1 MNAAILIALAACALS
16 CYFAACQIALKTFS
30 RKRLAEFL
38 AQRGR
43 EHQLE
48 PFVEHLP
55 QLLLLTGTLR
65 TSFNLI
71 VLLAVLYFV
80 QTRFNFSDWGWLSGY
95 EWLAYYLISFLITG
109 VLVSI
114 FGVAIAV
121 SLARYSREPL
131 LGRSIPL
138 FNVVLVVLK
147 PLASFLHLFDP
158 LVRRLSGADLTRSED
173 HPLTDQVLSVV
184 EEHEHDVGQV
194 VDEAQKEMLEAVF
207 ELPTT
212 SAGEIMTPRTE
223 VRGIEVGASLE
234 EVKRAIQEYGYSRI
248 PVYQENLDNIVGI
261 LYTKDLIRFLGD
273 GDPFDLRAVL
283 REPFMVPESKSVREL
298 LA

>member
-1 MNAAILIALAACALS
+1 VNAAILIALAACALS

-80 QTRFNFSDWGWLSGY
+80 QTRFDFSDWGWLSGY

-109 VLVSI
+109 ALVSV

-138 FNVVLVVLK
+138 FNIMLVVLK

-158 LVRRLSGADLTRSED
+158 LVRRLSGADLTR
-173 HPLTDQVLSVV
+173 
-184 EEHEHDVGQV
+184 
-194 VDEAQKEMLEAVF
+194 
-207 ELPTT
+207 
-212 SAGEIMTPRTE
+212 
-223 VRGIEVGASLE
+223 ASL
-234 EVKRAIQEYGYSRI
+234 VAAS
-248 PVYQENLDNIVGI
+248 LVGVD
-261 LYTKDLIRFLGD
+261 LTGADLTFADLTGADLADADVEGAEFTDALLKD
-273 GDPFDLRAVL
+273 VN
-283 REPFMVPESKSVREL
+283 EPPTE
-298 LA
+298 